1 MPYFNVLRQKVSYF
15 NVLRQKVS
23 YFEHILS
30 CEQEFKSLV
39 SQSLPLE
46 HILSYEQEPCEPS
59 LSHVSFEL
67 RDWLTRSLLG
77 SLRRNSVT
85 TLSATLLD
93 SLARTDKIPASLNAM
108 LFIKK

>member
-1 MPYFNVLRQKVSYF
+1 M
-15 NVLRQKVS
+15 S

-39 SQSLPLE
+39 SQSIPLE
-46 HILSYEQEPCEPS
+46 RILSYEQEPCEPS

-85 TLSATLLD
+85 TLSATLAD
-93 SLARTDKIPASLNAM
+93 ADADDAADADDTADEKGRC
-108 LFIKK
+108 